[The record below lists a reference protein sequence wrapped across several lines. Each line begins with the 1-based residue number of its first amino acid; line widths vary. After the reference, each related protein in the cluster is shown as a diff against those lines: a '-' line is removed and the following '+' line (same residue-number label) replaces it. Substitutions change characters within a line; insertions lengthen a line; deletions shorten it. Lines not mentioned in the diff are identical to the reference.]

1 MHKKSADKSMAYA
14 TCRYFTPT
22 SITAAQTSK
31 ATGKKARKRFMRQP
45 LTYNELFDAYQQRS
59 LFENLN
65 PQTSA
70 NRAVALRKFLE
81 ANFLSFNDVVG
92 PEMRMDFPAAVERFT
107 SKLTAEGKSARAI
120 SNTMSLL
127 RTWKAMVVESDTIAA
142 QQAGEDNAFILNLK
156 NLLREQ
162 NGALVARQAGV
173 PLDML
178 RGWLLG
184 KRPRGSNV
192 KYITRLEKFFAIEH
206 NFLVLLSGA
215 KVPGTR
221 VESVGG
227 ETKPIQYRNILGELT
242 RVEFCIKPPSDSPL
256 RTQWEKL
263 LEYKTNARNIKKR
276 TRRGKWRI
284 SPCPL
289 LVPSESNW
297 WSFLPV
303 RNAGQIELREV
314 ASARIAGAKVSAY
327 LGWLRLGPEA
337 GGPGIPST
345 DVETLAWL
353 AHPGYIE
360 QYLDWTKARVGA
372 RNKGATQFL
381 AFIASL
387 VRPSTGYLWQC
398 PELVDTLPESQQV
411 AEWHAMC
418 QQTFDVVQE
427 LTAAYDDELEVTRD
441 SFEPIMHILQ
451 LNQPMDAIAD
461 MVQRMRADRPI
472 ANPRAEAIWAR
483 DIVLIK
489 LLASNPLRLR
499 NLAHL
504 SWRSDNTGE
513 LHQREDESW
522 WLKIS
527 KTKFKNAKGAAGDR
541 EHYECQVNPAAW
553 RDIEKYLA
561 VHRPRLLQ
569 ANTDL
574 FFLTAN
580 AGPLGRKNDGKPTP
594 WNDLGRRVKELTSRY
609 LYKCAGIGCH
619 AFRHIVATSILKAPG
634 GDFKTAALVLYDRVA
649 TVEKHYAFLTANE
662 GGGADVDA
670 LGCLFQQNVEL
681 DKKGHLRFSLGKS
694 CACLVRS

>member
-1 MHKKSADKSMAYA
+1 MPRKSTDESMTYGI
-14 TCRYFTPT
+14 CRYFTPS
-22 SITAAQTSK
+22 SITAAQAAKTS
-31 ATGKKARKRFMRQP
+31 GKKARKRFMRQP
-45 LTYNELFDAYQQRS
+45 LTYSELFDTYQQRS

-70 NRAVALRKFLE
+70 NRGVALRKFLE
-81 ANFLSFNDVVG
+81 ANCLFINDVVG
-92 PEMRMDFPAAVERFT
+92 PEMRMDFPAAVERFIR
-107 SKLTAEGKSARAI
+107 KLTAESKSARAI
-120 SNTMSLL
+120 SNTLSLL
-127 RTWKAMVVESDTIAA
+127 RTWKAMVVEADTVAA
-142 QQAGEDNAFILNLK
+142 QQAGEDNAFVTNLK

-162 NGALVARQAGV
+162 NVALVARQAGI

-184 KRPRGSNV
+184 KRPRGSSV
-192 KYITRLEKFFAIEH
+192 KYITRLEKFFAVEN

-215 KVPGTR
+215 KAPGAR
-221 VESVGG
+221 VENVGG

-242 RVEFCIKPPSDSPL
+242 RVEFCIKPSLNSPL
-256 RTQWEKL
+256 RNQWEKF

-289 LVPSESNW
+289 MVPSDSNW

-303 RNAGQIELREV
+303 KNGGQIELREV
-314 ASARIAGAKVSAY
+314 ASARIAGAKVSAF
-327 LGWLRLGPEA
+327 LGWLRLDPEA
-337 GGPGIPST
+337 GGAGIPPSE
-345 DVETLAWL
+345 VETLAWL
-353 AHPGYIE
+353 AHPAYIE
-360 QYLDWTKARVGA
+360 QYLDWMKARVGA

-381 AFIASL
+381 AFLASL

-398 PELVDTLPESQQV
+398 PELANTLPDGHRP
-411 AEWHAMC
+411 AEWHVMC
-418 QQTFDVVQE
+418 QSTFDVVQE

-451 LNQPMDAIAD
+451 LPQPMDAIVD
-461 MVQRMRADRPI
+461 MVQRMRADRPVTN
-472 ANPRAEAIWAR
+472 ARAEAIWSR

-504 SWRSDNTGE
+504 SWRSDNSGE
-513 LHQREDESW
+513 LHQREDKSW

-527 KTKFKNAKGAAGDR
+527 KTKFKNTKGAAGDR
-541 EHYECQVNPAAW
+541 EYYECQVNPAAW

-561 VHRPRLLQ
+561 VHRPKLLQ

-580 AGPLGRKNDGKPTP
+580 AGPRGRKDNERPVP
-594 WNDLGRRVKELTSRY
+594 WNDLGRRVKELTARY
-609 LYKCAGIGCH
+609 LYKCPGIGCH

-662 GGGADVDA
+662 GGERMSTLLAA
-670 LGCLFQQNVEL
+670 S
-681 DKKGHLRFSLGKS
+681 FSKM
-694 CACLVRS
+694 